1 VAVNDRGGGRETT
14 RTAAAQKIQITAP
27 TKTQHPH
34 PNRADRRRHPVI
46 ARSVAYRPGAGRRYW
61 LHLVIAC
68 PFECGV
74 VHHHRGAA
82 AGGLR
87 RAHCGRGTYLLRPAA
102 RRQTA
107 GAA

>member
-1 VAVNDRGGGRETT
+1 MGPPTRESGPPAGP
-14 RTAAAQKIQITAP
+14 AATIKITAP
-27 TKTQHPH
+27 IKAQHPK
-34 PNRADRRRHPVI
+34 PNRADRRRQPVV
-46 ARSVAYRPGAGRRYW
+46 ARSRAFPPGAGRRYW

-74 VHHHRGAA
+74 VHHHRGGA

-87 RAHCGRGTYLLRPAA
+87 RAHCGRGTYQLRPAA
-102 RRQTA
+102 GRLA